1 VSRGLWRKLKR
12 LESRIEGISFKVPP
26 IPGDPL
32 SFCDVL
38 LGFKPTS
45 YQRRLLESD
54 SKRIVVRWARQSGKT
69 TALAT
74 LSVIRAVTVPRS
86 TVLIISPGLRQ
97 SMILGDRIRGLL
109 ESLPGE
115 YRVLV
120 RQMLKT
126 IFRFRNRSTIIILP
140 NSEHQLRGFTAD
152 LIVADEA
159 AFFHNDD
166 AIFDNILPPML
177 ATTDGTLVVSSTPWG
192 RNIVYYRLNQDP
204 GYEKHVVTWE
214 AYDEGVYHP
223 GFLEHIE
230 RQRES
235 NPQAYRMEYLAEFA
249 EEADTWLTQ
258 DLLTKC
264 CSETLAYYS
273 FDSRRR
279 GRFYAGIDLAERVD
293 HSVIAVL
300 ERTEVL
306 RLVHMHRFK
315 KGTSL
320 ASVIGYAK
328 LLSERW
334 DRIHATYIDSTKH
347 GDYIVE
353 DMKGAGV
360 ANPKGI
366 FFTVKS
372 KQEMAQILRQRM
384 SGGGLR
390 IPYDRDLLD
399 ELNVENYQLTKT
411 GRITYSH
418 PDGAHDD
425 RFWALALAVY
435 AAEQLQ
441 PMSGPIACT
450 GWLTHLKGA

>member
-1 VSRGLWRKLKR
+1 MSRSLWRKLKS
-12 LESRIEGISFKVPP
+12 LENRINSFSIKPP
-26 IPGDPL
+26 QLPDD
-32 SFCDVL
+32 SHTFCEEL
-38 LGFKPTS
+38 LKFRPTS

-74 LSVIRAVTVPRS
+74 LSIIRAVTIPKS

-97 SMILGDRIRGLL
+97 SMILGDRIRSLL
-109 ESLPGE
+109 ENLPGE
-115 YRVLV
+115 YRGLV
-120 RQMLKT
+120 RQRLKT
-126 IFRFRNRSTIIILP
+126 IFRFRNRSIIIILP

-159 AFFHNDD
+159 AFFHNDV
-166 AIFDNILPPML
+166 AIFDSILPPML
-177 ATTDGTLVVSSTPWG
+177 ATTDGTLIVSSTPWG
-192 RNIVYYRLNQDP
+192 RNTVYYRLNQDP
-204 GYEKHVVTWE
+204 EYEKHVVTWRE
-214 AYDEGVYHP
+214 AYDEGVYHS

-235 NPQAYRMEYLAEFA
+235 SPQAYRMEYLAEFA

-258 DLLTKC
+258 DLLAKC
-264 CSETLAYYS
+264 CSETLDYYS

-279 GRFYAGIDLAERVD
+279 GCFYAGIDLAERVD
-293 HSVIAVL
+293 YSVIAVL
-300 ERTEVL
+300 ERTETL

-315 KGTSL
+315 KGTSI

-328 LLSERW
+328 LLSGRW
-334 DRIHATYIDSTKH
+334 DRIHATYVDSTKH

-353 DMKGAGV
+353 DMRQAGV

-384 SGGGLR
+384 TREQLR

-399 ELNVENYQLTKT
+399 ELNTEKYTLTKM

-418 PDGAHDD
+418 QEGTHDD
-425 RFWALALAVY
+425 RFWALALAIY
-435 AAEQLQ
+435 ASEQSKPSSL
-441 PMSGPIACT
+441 PIARMR
-450 GWLTHLKGA
+450 